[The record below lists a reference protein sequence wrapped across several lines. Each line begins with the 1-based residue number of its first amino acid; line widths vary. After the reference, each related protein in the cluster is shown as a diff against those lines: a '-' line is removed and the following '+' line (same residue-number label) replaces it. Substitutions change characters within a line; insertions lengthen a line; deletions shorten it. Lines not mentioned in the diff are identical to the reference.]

1 MDVKLAK
8 RPLSLGG
15 VLWSTANRWVIG
27 TKGRVFILTPECANA
42 SGRRE
47 RREVSAAIEPANSI
61 EAVCL
66 LEPLS
71 EQYAY
76 DNALGVLASDSSL
89 RIFAPL
95 GNPDTDNWSQVGSYK
110 SETVASQMC
119 AISCTV
125 SSAAVAACGFMN
137 GWVEVVGLKPLEDD
151 SENMATGTVLSVE
164 AGRSA
169 VCHMAWIN
177 GGDSRGLLLLMC
189 TVDGGAA
196 LWRVGSDLKQA
207 SLLTTIGGQ
216 DWRSFTAHS
225 VSGGCLVL
233 AKMGSVAIVDIV
245 TEGEPKVEYVPL
257 AVSQTI
263 VSCVI
268 DESRERIYVGAA
280 DSVVFVL
287 AKQNGRWAGMPEEE
301 RVLRDG
307 MRKTV
312 VKSFTTKFRIN
323 RLLLRGLYLSPN
335 GRYLAFDVE

>member
-1 MDVKLAK
+1 
-8 RPLSLGG
+8 
-15 VLWSTANRWVIG
+15 
-27 TKGRVFILTPECANA
+27 
-42 SGRRE
+42 
-47 RREVSAAIEPANSI
+47 
-61 EAVCL
+61 
-66 LEPLS
+66 
-71 EQYAY
+71 
-76 DNALGVLASDSSL
+76 
-89 RIFAPL
+89 
-95 GNPDTDNWSQVGSYK
+95 
-110 SETVASQMC
+110 
-119 AISCTV
+119 
-125 SSAAVAACGFMN
+125 
-137 GWVEVVGLKPLEDD
+137 
-151 SENMATGTVLSVE
+151 
-164 AGRSA
+164 
-169 VCHMAWIN
+169 
-177 GGDSRGLLLLMC
+177 
-189 TVDGGAA
+189 
-196 LWRVGSDLKQA
+196 QA

-335 GRYLAFDVE
+335 GRYLAFDL